1 MSLSS
6 HGSNYWKNILPELN
20 NILLSQLN
28 YLKDGLD
35 LYNSAKVSNS
45 VFNGKAVYTDGN
57 STLYEYPCEDSDKIV
72 LFIPSLINKSSI
84 LDLSE
89 SQSLLLRFQNSNVKP
104 YLYNWGEPTD
114 EEENFSIA
122 DYLNNRLLKVIDFIT
137 KQEKKKII
145 LAGYCMGGLFALA
158 SYFSKR
164 SQISGIIT
172 IATPWNFEVMNFP
185 RINYPRLFEAIDTSV
200 KIVPAD
206 FVKMLFYLPN
216 WSTINQKFINFS
228 KGKFTKYEFINVE
241 NWVNDGVNVSKNV
254 MRECLMDLA
263 DKNLTF
269 KQQWKV
275 QDSVIDP
282 GKILA
287 PTLCLMATKDS
298 IVPLDCTLPL
308 AAQLANCTTS
318 QIPSGHIGMIIN
330 QKYNMAEEIINWCNQ
345 FC

>member
-1 MSLSS
+1 MPNSKKTLKILPIRPTPTSQVPALMYLMMSIWSYETLRSTLSLSS

-45 VFNGKAVYTDGN
+45 VLNGKAVYTDGN

-145 LAGYCMGGLFALA
+145 FL
-158 SYFSKR
+158 
-164 SQISGIIT
+164 
-172 IATPWNFEVMNFP
+172 
-185 RINYPRLFEAIDTSV
+185 
-200 KIVPAD
+200 
-206 FVKMLFYLPN
+206 
-216 WSTINQKFINFS
+216 
-228 KGKFTKYEFINVE
+228 
-241 NWVNDGVNVSKNV
+241 
-254 MRECLMDLA
+254 
-263 DKNLTF
+263 
-269 KQQWKV
+269 
-275 QDSVIDP
+275 
-282 GKILA
+282 
-287 PTLCLMATKDS
+287 
-298 IVPLDCTLPL
+298 
-308 AAQLANCTTS
+308 
-318 QIPSGHIGMIIN
+318 
-330 QKYNMAEEIINWCNQ
+330 
-345 FC
+345 